1 MTPLRIGVRCSTRTG
16 RGISSPQVRGAGM
29 LPSGAKRLR
38 SAPCNVERMS
48 LAYVF
53 SRGRTSKC
61 QGVPQHRHRQSWSRH
76 RAKSVN
82 SEHAGRGSSQ
92 HRSTCAT
99 SSIARSLGAAIRD
112 AHREKVERPE
122 AGRRQRNRARFGGE
136 SITGSSNRQRRGETT
151 NYDAREARSSRRATA
166 EGKPCELGCRK

>member
-122 AGRRQRNRARFGGE
+122 AGRRQRNRARFRVSRSQVQAIVNGGA
-136 SITGSSNRQRRGETT
+136 RPQTT
-151 NYDAREARSSRRATA
+151 TPAKLEAAVERLRRANHA
-166 EGKPCELGCRK
+166 S